1 MRTAAYDGQVPRQAR
16 LARRWAALSVILA
29 VGGAAPALAH
39 EQRASG
45 GFDLVVGWGE
55 EPAYTGVMNSVEV
68 TVSEAGAGAPVTDL
82 GDALQVEVSKGSDT
96 ITLPLEAVAPGVSGA
111 AGTYRAWLIPTRPG
125 TYTFR
130 LTGSIRG
137 QDVGESFTSSASTF
151 DDVEHLARI
160 QFPAQDPSTGQLA
173 TRIDREVP
181 RLNDRN
187 EALEAGLRRARTIAV
202 VGAVAGVVGLVTAAG
217 VVVAVSRT
225 GPQGG
230 RGREVRAKARGSD
243 RDSGIAE
250 PVGHDDA
257 CP

>member
-1 MRTAAYDGQVPRQAR
+1 
-16 LARRWAALSVILA
+16 VILA

-39 EQRASG
+39 EQRASS

-68 TVSEAGAGAPVTDL
+68 TVSETGAGPPVTDL

-96 ITLPLEAVAPGVSGA
+96 ITLPLEVAAPEASGPT
-111 AGTYRAWLIPTRPG
+111 GTYRAGLTPTRPG

-137 QDVGESFTSSASTF
+137 QDVAESFTSSASTF
-151 DDVEHLARI
+151 DDVEDFAL
-160 QFPAQDPSTGQLA
+160 QFPARDPSTGQLA

-181 RLNDRN
+181 RLNDRIQ
-187 EALEAGLRRARTIAV
+187 ALEAGLRRARTIAV

-217 VVVAVSRT
+217 GAVAVSRT
-225 GPQGG
+225 GAPGG
-230 RGREVRAKARGSD
+230 RRRKVRAKARGSGQG
-243 RDSGIAE
+243 RRIAE
-250 PVGHDDA
+250 PATQDDA